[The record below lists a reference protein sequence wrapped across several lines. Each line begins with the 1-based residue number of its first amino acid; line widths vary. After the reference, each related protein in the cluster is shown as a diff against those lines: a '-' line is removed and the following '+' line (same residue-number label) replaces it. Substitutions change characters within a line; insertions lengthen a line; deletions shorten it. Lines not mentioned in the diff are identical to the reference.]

1 MAKTNMARDYVSKRF
16 SELYLQ
22 KWKGQGKKAQQF
34 VDAIKEAMPEA
45 KCDYKYVSKW
55 LKGNMIPVKYLNA
68 ICEVL
73 EVDISEFTPKTHE
86 DKYKYSSAYSDKVE
100 AALEKRAAED
110 FKIDLTFLQGLRNIV
125 PNFDSA
131 FPKYAPLH
139 YYGLNAFAPDGRERN
154 VYERRVSVEIAEP
167 SGGKG
172 VLQIERD
179 GELISLTKYDL
190 KFIRELQ
197 IRISKLVSL
206 YFEEH
211 KKALE
216 KAETEINI
224 HYWELIKEI
233 NPDFEQDNT
242 IWTDCR
248 LSDETLQEIDRYGI
262 YTEKEEKRFN
272 LPREGTDLVTEQD
285 KGTEV

>member
-1 MAKTNMARDYVSKRF
+1 MKDRDYIMMRLPVLYSLKWEQQGKTQEQFAEAIKKIRPESGINKTYVSKLINGKYAPRP
-16 SELYLQ
+16 YLLQ
-22 KWKGQGKKAQQF
+22 
-34 VDAIKEAMPEA
+34 
-45 KCDYKYVSKW
+45 
-55 LKGNMIPVKYLNA
+55 A

-73 EVDISEFTPKTHE
+73 EVDMSEFIPKRHE

-125 PNFDSA
+125 PNFDST

-139 YYGLNAFAPDGRERN
+139 YYGVNALAPDGRERN
-154 VYERRVSVEIAEP
+154 VYERRASEEIADP

-179 GELISLTKYDL
+179 GKLISLTKHDL

-197 IRISKLVSL
+197 IRIGKLVSA
-206 YFEEH
+206 YFENH
-211 KKALE
+211 KKVLE
-216 KAETEINI
+216 KAETEANVRF
-224 HYWELIKEI
+224 WELIREI
-233 NPDFEQDNT
+233 NPEYEQDNT
-242 IWTDCR
+242 IWTDSR
-248 LSDETLQEIDRYGI
+248 LSDETLQEIDKYGI

-272 LPREGTDLVTEQD
+272 LPREGTSFVTEQD
-285 KGTEV
+285 KRTEV

>member
-1 MAKTNMARDYVSKRF
+1 MKDRDYIMMRLPVLYSQKWEAQGKTQEQFAEAIKQIRPDSGINKTYVSK
-16 SELYLQ
+16 LIN
-22 KWKGQGKKAQQF
+22 G
-34 VDAIKEAMPEA
+34 
-45 KCDYKYVSKW
+45 KYV
-55 LKGNMIPVKYLNA
+55 PRPYLLQA

-73 EVDISEFTPKTHE
+73 EVNMSEFTPKTHK

-100 AALEKRAAED
+100 EALEKRAAED

-197 IRISKLVSL
+197 NRISKLVSA
-206 YFEEH
+206 YFEDH

-216 KAETEINI
+216 KAETEANVRF
-224 HYWELIKEI
+224 WELIKEI
-233 NPDFEQDNT
+233 NQEFEQDNT
-242 IWTDCR
+242 IWTDSR
-248 LSDETLQEIDRYGI
+248 LSDETLQEIDKYGI

-272 LPREGTDLVTEQD
+272 LPRKGTSFVTEQD
-285 KGTEV
+285 ERTEV

>member
-1 MAKTNMARDYVSKRF
+1 MKDRDYIMMRLPILYSQKWEAQGKTQEQFAEAIKMIRPDSGINKTYVSK
-16 SELYLQ
+16 LIN
-22 KWKGQGKKAQQF
+22 G
-34 VDAIKEAMPEA
+34 
-45 KCDYKYVSKW
+45 KYV
-55 LKGNMIPVKYLNA
+55 PRPYLLQA

-73 EVDISEFTPKTHE
+73 EVNMSEFTPKTHE

-110 FKIDLTFLQGLRNIV
+110 FKINLTFLQGLRNIV
-125 PNFDSA
+125 PNFDSK
-131 FPKYAPLH
+131 FPMYAPLH
-139 YYGLNAFAPDGRERN
+139 YYGINALAPDGRERN

-197 IRISKLVSL
+197 NRISKLVSV
-206 YFEEH
+206 YFEDH

-216 KAETEINI
+216 KAETEVNVR
-224 HYWELIKEI
+224 YWELTKEN
-233 NPDFEQDNT
+233 NPEFEQDNT
-242 IWTDCR
+242 IWTECP
-248 LSDETLQEIDRYGI
+248 LSNETLQEIDKSGI

-272 LPREGTDLVTEQD
+272 LPRNGTSFVPEQD
-285 KGTEV
+285 KRTEV